1 MKIKNGYIGGICPT
15 QFEGELFDGRKLYI
29 RFRHGRLFWGIG
41 STDGKACDS
50 ALTNRKWIDYA
61 GDGGDG
67 AIKLSTIKRL
77 IPELDWSEA
86 EVVNYNKEYE

>member
-1 MKIKNGYIGGICPT
+1 MKIKNGYLGGICPT

-29 RFRHGRLFWGIG
+29 RFRHGRLFWGFAENM
-41 STDGKACDS
+41 DKACS
-50 ALTNRKWIDYA
+50 HALTNRGWIDYI

-67 AIKLSTIKRL
+67 IIKLSSIKRL

-86 EVVNYNKEYE
+86 QIVNHNGE